1 MHMPIA
7 AVAYTMAITSL
18 CISSLGGLVKSL
30 IRLHFSCLLGDRQY
44 IAKGG
49 NCHVAGCIFGRHELL
64 ERGLEPQAS
73 PPGHGWATASCGGRR
88 DGKQDATTRQTLW

>member
-30 IRLHFSCLLGDRQY
+30 IRLFSCTFPACWVTGSTLQKVG
-44 IAKGG
+44 IAMWLA
-49 NCHVAGCIFGRHELL
+49 VYLAGMNFWNG
-64 ERGLEPQAS
+64 A
-73 PPGHGWATASCGGRR
+73 
-88 DGKQDATTRQTLW
+88 